1 MEVTLKAGDSLNIPE
16 GCKAVIKDG
25 SVVFEKEEKEEAKTQ
40 DFKDGDVLTSLFDNK
55 VVFIFKEDELKQK
68 ENKNDYYVC
77 HIYVSSS
84 IGYTI
89 EVPTKDNL
97 SFCRHKDE
105 VRLATNKEKQFL
117 FDKMKEQGLLWNAEE
132 KRVEKIRWRAKKGE
146 YYFALGGTTFEVYC
160 YTESFDEIDAKL
172 YNCGN
177 YFRTQEQEAE
187 AAKRVREVL
196 RQYHDEIGE

>member
-1 MEVTLKAGDSLNIPE
+1 MKVELQCGDTITIPE
-16 GCKAVIKDG
+16 GCKAIVKDG
-25 SVVFEKEEKEEAKTQ
+25 SVVFEKEEKEEAKIQ

-97 SFCRHKDE
+97 SFCGHKDE
-105 VRLATNKEKQFL
+105 VRLATNQEKQFL
-117 FDKMKEQGLLWNAEE
+117 FDKMKEQGLLWNAGE
-132 KRVEKIRWRAKKGE
+132 KRVEKIRWRAKRSEE
-146 YYFALGGTTFEVYC
+146 YHFMNTDLTTVI
-160 YTESFDEIDAKL
+160 SIDLDDDVDTNRHSAF
-172 YNCGN
+172 N
-177 YFRTQEQEAE
+177 YFRTKEYTAE
-187 AAKRVREVL
+187 AAKRVKETL
-196 RQYHDEIGE
+196 RKYHEEIGE